1 MALADDLL
9 QELKDRLLI
18 TWDDEATDRQL
29 SRLLTRGQAYLNELC
44 DTKFAFTAGSP
55 ERELLMERCRYD
67 WNNALS
73 DFEDNFSKELSRLIL
88 RVAVDDYNAAEEAVT
103 DGTDTSTGNL

>member
-9 QELKDRLLI
+9 IELKDRLLI
-18 TWDDEATDRQL
+18 TWEDDSTNRQL
-29 SRLLTRGQAYLNELC
+29 NRLIIRGQAYMNELC
-44 DTKFAFTAGSP
+44 GKEFTFDEGSP

-73 DFEDNFSKELSRLIL
+73 DFEDNFCKELSRLIL
-88 RVAVDDYNAAEEAVT
+88 QVAVDEYEAEVT
-103 DGTDTSTGNL
+103 AQDGTGTSS

>member
-1 MALADDLL
+1 MADDLL
-9 QELKDRLLI
+9 QELKDRLLV

-29 SRLLTRGQAYLNELC
+29 NRMIVRGQAYLNELC
-44 DTKFAFTAGSP
+44 DTSFTFSAGSP

-88 RVAVDDYNAAEEAVT
+88 RAAVDDYNAAEEAAG
-103 DGTDTSTGNL
+103 DGTSTSTGNL